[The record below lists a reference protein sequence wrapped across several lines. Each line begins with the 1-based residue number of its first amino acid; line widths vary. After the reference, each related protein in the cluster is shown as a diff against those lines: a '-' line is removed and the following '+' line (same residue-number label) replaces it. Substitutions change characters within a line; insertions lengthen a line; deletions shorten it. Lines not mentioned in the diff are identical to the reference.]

1 MADVTIAGLI
11 EGGKATG
18 GAPFGPALGPLGVNI
33 NSIIA
38 EINQKTKAFEGVKI
52 PVKVIVNSETK
63 EFRVEIGAPPTS
75 ALILREIGVQLGAKA
90 KGEIVGNIT
99 LEQAKKVAASKDA
112 SIYGKGME
120 AKVNQ
125 VLGTCKSMGVT
136 CDGQDPR
143 AVIARIKS
151 GEIKLK

>member
-33 NSIIA
+33 NSIIT
-38 EINQKTKAFEGVKI
+38 EINEKTKAFEGIKI

-63 EFRVEIGAPPTS
+63 QFKVEIGAPPTS
-75 ALILREIGVQLGAKA
+75 ALILREIGVQLGAKI

-99 LEQAKKVAASKDA
+99 LEQAKKIAVSKDT
-112 SIYGKGME
+112 SIYGKDM
-120 AKVNQ
+120 ATKVNQ
-125 VLGTCKSMGVT
+125 ILGTCKSMGVT
-136 CDGQDPR
+136 CEGEDPR
-143 AVIARIKS
+143 AVIAKIKS
-151 GEIKLK
+151 GEVKLK